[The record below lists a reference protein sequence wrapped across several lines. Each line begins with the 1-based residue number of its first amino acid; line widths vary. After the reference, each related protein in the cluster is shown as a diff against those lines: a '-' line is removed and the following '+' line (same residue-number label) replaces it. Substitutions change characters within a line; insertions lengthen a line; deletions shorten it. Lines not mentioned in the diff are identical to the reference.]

1 MQGEGLGAEFLFPKH
16 HTVLFGGHGV
26 CLLLPGHIDS
36 VRVAVAFG
44 EGGLG
49 GRTSVSLKVFG
60 GILKASFGFL
70 SGKHISACQK
80 VFFWMY
86 RKVPSGLCFAR
97 RVSVREDAPPL
108 LCPFQGEFVPLIL
121 GGWATRRLIFF
132 FFLISKARG
141 NS

>member
-1 MQGEGLGAEFLFPKH
+1 MQGEGLGAEFLFPKR

-97 RVSVREDAPPL
+97 RVSVREDAPRSAGTPAL
-108 LCPFQGEFVPLIL
+108 SLPGGVCSTDPRGL
-121 GGWATRRLIFF
+121 GHQEVDFF
-132 FFLISKARG
+132 FFF
-141 NS
+141 